1 MLSIILS
8 LIMAVS
14 RTHASDVKLPHQQ
27 HHHSLQEILQEDQKL
42 LPSYHRS
49 VFFLQCMCEKQYLL
63 PVSAWE
69 IEDILCWE

>member
-42 LPSYHRS
+42 LPNYHRS
-49 VFFLQCMCEKQYLL
+49 VFFFSVCVKSSTFFQSVHGK
-63 PVSAWE
+63 
-69 IEDILCWE
+69 